1 MLSVHIVTTILLV
14 ILASVI
20 INTIIG
26 SVWYLPK
33 VFGNMWMKEIKL
45 DPTTVKKEA
54 MTAAMITSMVC
65 NAIIGLVLWYAQS
78 TLFRSESLQTFLIA
92 VVVTWFAFVVC
103 VRLLHS
109 VFERRSI
116 KYVAIVSAHDLL
128 SLLATGTAVY
138 YI

>member
-1 MLSVHIVTTILLV
+1 MTSILIV

-26 SVWYLPK
+26 SVWYLPQT
-33 VFGNMWMKEIKL
+33 FGNAWMKEVKL
-45 DPTTVKKEA
+45 DPTSVKKET
-54 MTAAMITSMVC
+54 MTTAMITSMVC
-65 NAIIGLVLWYAQS
+65 NAVIGIVLWYAQN
-78 TLFRSESLQTFLIA
+78 TLFRNESLQTFLIA

-109 VFERRSI
+109 VFEQRSM
-116 KYVAIVSAHDLL
+116 KYVVIVSAHDLV
-128 SLLATGTAVY
+128 SLLATGTIVY